1 MSVKFDVNSI
11 FFWTELKKFGLIL
24 PKYFDEPMYF
34 NRFLNL
40 DTFLI
45 ENGPFL
51 MYACGCYAMSVVVFR
66 QNVIFQ
72 GIPTEDTTDKK

>member
-1 MSVKFDVNSI
+1 
-11 FFWTELKKFGLIL
+11 
-24 PKYFDEPMYF
+24 MYF